1 MPRIASWPAK
11 KASDQPSETMN
22 KYDAIIVGA
31 GHNGLTNAAYLAKA
45 GLDVLVLEKNDYI
58 GGAAV
63 SRELHKGWTYSNCSY
78 VCSMMRQALHRDL
91 DLGRHGLILVPY
103 LGNIN
108 FGDDGRGLI
117 TYNDDEA
124 SYLELKRHSPHDAD
138 AMYRFQTDLTR
149 YSQFIRKTLLRTPPD
164 PASFRPR
171 DIRELLFLAKE
182 FRKLGKREIHE
193 YVRFFTMSA
202 ADFLD
207 DYFENDLVKASMAS
221 PGIIG
226 TALGV
231 YSPGTSYVLLHHVM
245 GDVDGNIGAWGLA
258 RGGMGAISRALAGAV
273 KEHGG
278 EIRTN
283 AGVQQVL
290 VRNGKATGVA
300 LENGEE
306 ITARIIVSN
315 LDAKR
320 TFTKIVDRNHLPE
333 QVYERARNFKIRGSS
348 GKVNIALSG
357 LPKFTGIPENP
368 YINRGGFGF
377 TGSLETMERAYD
389 CWKRGKWSDDPF
401 IESVIPSA
409 WDPTVAPP
417 GQHWMSNFIQYCP
430 PRLADGP
437 WTPEKRDQF
446 GQTVIDKIER
456 YSPGFKDLI
465 VHMEVRT
472 PHEIEQEIGLT
483 EGNIFQG
490 ELTIDQL
497 LFNRPFPGYAQY
509 RTPIKNMYMCGSST
523 HPGGGVSSAC
533 GANAA
538 REILLDLKRPNTVP
552 EDDFYD
558 E

>member
-1 MPRIASWPAK
+1 
-11 KASDQPSETMN
+11 MN
-22 KYDAIIVGA
+22 SYDAIVIGA

-45 GLDVLVLEKNDYI
+45 GLNVVVVEKNDYI

-63 SRELHKGWTYSNCSY
+63 SRELHQGWTYSSCSY

-91 DLGRHGLILVPY
+91 DLGRHGLLLVPY
-103 LGNIN
+103 LGTVN
-108 FGDDGRGLI
+108 FGDGGERLFSYHDA
-117 TYNDDEA
+117 EA
-124 SYLELKRHSPHDAD
+124 AHLELKRHSPHDAD
-138 AMYRFQTDLTR
+138 AMFRFQTDLTR
-149 YSQFIRKTLLRTPPD
+149 YSLLIRKTLLRTPPD
-164 PASFRPR
+164 PTSFRLR
-171 DIRELLFLAKE
+171 DIRELLFLAKQ
-182 FRKLGKREIHE
+182 FWNLGEKQIYE

-202 ADFLD
+202 AEYLE
-207 DYFENDLVKASMAS
+207 DYFENDMIKAAMAS

-231 YSPGTSYVLLHHVM
+231 YSPGSSYILLHHVM
-245 GDVDGNIGAWGLA
+245 GDVDGSIGAWGLA
-258 RGGMGAISRALAGAV
+258 RGGMGAISNAIAGALQ
-273 KEHGG
+273 EHGG
-278 EIRTN
+278 EIRTG

-290 VRNGKATGVA
+290 VENRKAVGVV
-300 LENGEE
+300 LENGDE
-306 ITARIIVSN
+306 IRARVVVSN

-320 TFTKIVDRNHLPE
+320 TFTRIMNKNDLPE
-333 QVYERARNFKIRGSS
+333 GIYEKACNFKIRGSS

-357 LPKFTGIPENP
+357 LPKFTGVPENR
-368 YINRGGFGF
+368 YLDRGGQGF

-389 CWKRGKWSDDPF
+389 CWKRGRWSDDPF
-401 IESVIPSA
+401 VESVIPSA

-417 GQHWMSNFIQYCP
+417 GQHWMSNFVQYCP
-430 PRLADGP
+430 HELSSGP

-446 GQTVIDKIER
+446 GQSVIDKIER

-509 RTPIKNMYMCGSST
+509 RMPVTNLYMCGSST
-523 HPGGGVSSAC
+523 HPGGGVMAAP

-538 REILLDLKRPNTVP
+538 REILRDIRKPNTVP
-552 EDDFYD
+552 EGWLDD
-558 E
+558 

>member
-1 MPRIASWPAK
+1 M
-11 KASDQPSETMN
+11 T
-22 KYDAIIVGA
+22 KYDAIVIGA

-45 GLDVLVLEKNDYI
+45 GLNVLVVEKNEYI

-63 SRELHKGWTYSNCSY
+63 TREMHDGWFYSSCSY
-78 VCSMMRQALHRDL
+78 VCSMMRQSIHRDL
-91 DLGRHGLILVPY
+91 NLTKHGLVLVPY
-103 LGNIN
+103 LGTVVFADN
-108 FGDDGRGLI
+108 GD
-117 TYNDDEA
+117 TMVSYNSEEA
-124 SYLELKRHSPHDAD
+124 EYNQLRRRSPHDAD
-138 AMYRFQTDLTR
+138 AMFRFQADLAR
-149 YSQFIRKTLLRTPPD
+149 YAQLIRKTLLRTPPD
-164 PASFRPR
+164 PTSFRPR
-171 DIRELLFLAKE
+171 DIKELLWLAKE
-182 FRKLGKREIHE
+182 FWSLGEKELYE
-193 YVRFFTMSA
+193 YIRFFTMSA

-207 DYFENDLVKASMAS
+207 DYFEDDLIKAAMAS
-221 PGIIG
+221 PGVIG

-231 YSPGTSYVLLHHVM
+231 YSPGSAYILLHHVM

-258 RGGMGAISRALAGAV
+258 RGGMGAISQAIASALT
-273 KEHGG
+273 EHGG

-283 AGVQQVL
+283 AGVDKITVK
-290 VRNGKATGVA
+290 NGKAVGVV
-300 LENGEE
+300 LDNGDELHAD
-306 ITARIIVSN
+306 IVVSN
-315 LDAKR
+315 MDAKR
-320 TFTKIVDRNHLPE
+320 TFTQCMDKNDLPPGI
-333 QVYERARNFKIRGSS
+333 YDKAKNFKIRGSS

-357 LPKFTGIPENP
+357 LPKFNNVPDNR
-368 YINRGGFGF
+368 YINRGGQGF
-377 TGSLETMERAYD
+377 VGSMETMERAYD
-389 CWKRGKWSDDPF
+389 CWKHGRWSEDPF

-417 GQHWMSNFIQYCP
+417 GQHWMSNFVQYCP
-430 PRLADGP
+430 PVLADGP
-437 WTPEKRDQF
+437 WTPEKRDAF
-446 GQTVIDKIER
+446 GQTVINKIER

-472 PHEIEQEIGLT
+472 PHEIEAEVGLT

-509 RTPIKNMYMCGSST
+509 RMPIKNMYMCGSST

-538 REILLDLKRPNTVP
+538 REILIDLKRPNTVP

>member
-1 MPRIASWPAK
+1 MK
-11 KASDQPSETMN
+11 Q
-22 KYDAIIVGA
+22 YDAIIIGA
-31 GHNGLTNAAYLAKA
+31 GHNGLTNAAYLARA
-45 GLDVLVLEKNDYI
+45 GLDVVVVEKNDYI

-63 SRELHKGWTYSNCSY
+63 TRELHEGWHYSSCSY

-91 DLGRHGLILVPY
+91 DLSRHGLILVPY
-103 LGNIN
+103 LGTVN
-108 FGDDGRGLI
+108 FGDGSERLLSYTDGEAA
-117 TYNDDEA
+117 YN
-124 SYLELKRHSPHDAD
+124 ELRRISPHDAD
-138 AMYRFQTDLTR
+138 AMFRFQTDLAR
-149 YSQFIRKTLLRTPPD
+149 YAQVIRKTLLRTPPD
-164 PASFRPR
+164 PSSFKPR
-171 DIRELLFLAKE
+171 DIAELLFLAKQ
-182 FRKLGKREIHE
+182 FWKLGEKEIYE

-202 ADFLD
+202 AEFLE
-207 DYFENDLVKASMAS
+207 DYFENDLIMAAMAS

-231 YSPGTSYVLLHHVM
+231 YSPGSAYILLHHVM
-245 GDVDGNIGAWGLA
+245 GDVDGSIGAWGLA
-258 RGGMGAISRALAGAV
+258 RGGMGAISKAIASALLEA
-273 KEHGG
+273 GG

-283 AGVQQVL
+283 AGVEQIL
-290 VRNGKATGVA
+290 VKGGRAMGVA
-300 LENGEE
+300 LESGEE
-306 ITARIIVSN
+306 LSAKIVVSN

-320 TFTKIVDRNHLPE
+320 TFTRVMDKNDLPPGIYDR
-333 QVYERARNFKIRGSS
+333 AKNFKIRGSS

-357 LPKFTGIPENP
+357 MPKFTGVPDNR
-368 YINRGGFGF
+368 YINRGGQGF

-389 CWKRGKWSDDPF
+389 CWKHGRWSDDPF

-417 GQHWMSNFIQYCP
+417 GQHCMYNFVQYCP
-430 PRLADGP
+430 PELADGP
-437 WTPEKRDQF
+437 WTPEKRDAF
-446 GQTVIDKIER
+446 GQTVVDKIER

-472 PHEIEQEIGLT
+472 PHEIENEIGLT

-497 LFNRPFPGYAQY
+497 LFNRPFPGYGQY
-509 RTPIKNMYMCGSST
+509 RMPVKNMYMCGSST

-538 REILLDLKRPNTVP
+538 REILRDLKRPNTVP

>member
-1 MPRIASWPAK
+1 M
-11 KASDQPSETMN
+11 T
-22 KYDAIIVGA
+22 KYDAIIIGA

-45 GLDVLVLEKNDYI
+45 GLNVLVVEKNEYI

-63 SRELHKGWTYSNCSY
+63 TREMHDGWFYSSCSY
-78 VCSMMRQALHRDL
+78 VCSMMRQSIHRDL
-91 DLGRHGLILVPY
+91 NLTKHGLVLVPY
-103 LGNIN
+103 LGTVVFADN
-108 FGDDGRGLI
+108 GD
-117 TYNDDEA
+117 TMVSYNSEEA
-124 SYLELKRHSPHDAD
+124 EYNQLRRRSPHDAD
-138 AMYRFQTDLTR
+138 AMFRFQADLAR
-149 YSQFIRKTLLRTPPD
+149 YAQLIRKTLLRTPPD
-164 PASFRPR
+164 PTSFRPR
-171 DIRELLFLAKE
+171 DIKELLWLAKE
-182 FRKLGKREIHE
+182 FWSLGEKELYE
-193 YVRFFTMSA
+193 YIRFFTMSA

-207 DYFENDLVKASMAS
+207 DYFEDDLIKAAMAS
-221 PGIIG
+221 PGVIG

-231 YSPGTSYVLLHHVM
+231 YSPGSAYILLHHVM

-258 RGGMGAISRALAGAV
+258 RGGMGAISHAIASALT
-273 KEHGG
+273 EHGG

-283 AGVQQVL
+283 AGVDEITVK
-290 VRNGKATGVA
+290 NGKAVGVV
-300 LENGEE
+300 LDNGDELHAD
-306 ITARIIVSN
+306 IVVSN
-315 LDAKR
+315 MDAKR
-320 TFTKIVDRNHLPE
+320 TFTQCMDKNDLPPGI
-333 QVYERARNFKIRGSS
+333 YDKAKNFKIRGSS

-357 LPKFTGIPENP
+357 LPKFNNVPDNR
-368 YINRGGFGF
+368 YINRGGQGF
-377 TGSLETMERAYD
+377 VGSMETMERAYD
-389 CWKRGKWSDDPF
+389 CWKHGRWSEDPF

-417 GQHWMSNFIQYCP
+417 GQHWMSNFVQYCP
-430 PRLADGP
+430 PVLADGP
-437 WTPEKRDQF
+437 WTPEKRDAF
-446 GQTVIDKIER
+446 GQTVINKIER

-472 PHEIEQEIGLT
+472 PHEIEAEVGLT

-509 RTPIKNMYMCGSST
+509 RMPIKNMYMCGSST

-538 REILLDLKRPNTVP
+538 REILIDLKRPNTVP

>member
-1 MPRIASWPAK
+1 V
-11 KASDQPSETMN
+11 KA
-22 KYDAIIVGA
+22 YDAIIIGA

-45 GLDVLVLEKNDYI
+45 GLDVVVVEKNDYI

-63 SRELHKGWTYSNCSY
+63 SREMHEGWLYSSCSY

-91 DLGRHGLILVPY
+91 DLSRHGLLLVPY
-103 LGNIN
+103 LGTVN
-108 FGDDGRGLI
+108 FSDDGQTLVS
-117 TYNDDEA
+117 YHNEEA
-124 SYLELKRHSPHDAD
+124 AHLEYKRHSPHDAD
-138 AMYRFQTDLTR
+138 AMHRFQTDLAR
-149 YSQFIRKTLLRTPPD
+149 YAQLIRKTLLRTPPD
-164 PASFRPR
+164 PTSFRPR

-182 FRKLGKREIHE
+182 FWALGEKEVYE
-193 YVRFFTMSA
+193 YIRFFTMSA
-202 ADFLD
+202 AEYLD
-207 DYFENDLVKASMAS
+207 DYFENDLIKATMAS

-231 YSPGTSYVLLHHVM
+231 YSPGSSYILLHHVM
-245 GDVDGNIGAWGLA
+245 GDVDGSIGAWGLA
-258 RGGMGAISRALAGAV
+258 RGGMGAISNAIAGALQ
-273 KEHGG
+273 EHGG

-290 VRNGKATGVA
+290 VKNRKAVGVV

-306 ITARIIVSN
+306 IRSRIVVSN

-320 TFTKIVDRNHLPE
+320 TFTRIMDKKDLPPGI
-333 QVYERARNFKIRGSS
+333 YEKAMNFKIRGSS

-357 LPKFTGIPENP
+357 LPKFSGLPDNR
-368 YINRGGFGF
+368 YINRGGQGF
-377 TGSLETMERAYD
+377 CGSLETMERAYD
-389 CWKRGKWSDDPF
+389 CWKRGRWSDDPY

-417 GQHWMSNFIQYCP
+417 GKHWMSNFVQYCP
-430 PRLADGP
+430 SELADGP

-472 PHEIEQEIGLT
+472 PHDIEQEIGLT

-509 RTPIKNMYMCGSST
+509 RMPVKNLYMCGSST
-523 HPGGGVSSAC
+523 HPGGGVSATC

-538 REILLDLKRPNTVP
+538 REILIDLRRPNTVP
-552 EDDFYD
+552 EDDCYD

>member
-1 MPRIASWPAK
+1 MK
-11 KASDQPSETMN
+11 Q
-22 KYDAIIVGA
+22 YDAVVIGA

-45 GLDVLVLEKNDYI
+45 GLDVLVVEKNDYI

-63 SRELHKGWTYSNCSY
+63 SREMHEGWTYSSCSY

-91 DLGRHGLILVPY
+91 DLSRHGLLLVPY
-103 LGNIN
+103 LGTVN
-108 FGDDGRGLI
+108 FADDGTVL
-117 TYNDDEA
+117 TAYTDEEA
-124 SYLELKRHSPHDAD
+124 NNLELKRHSPHDAD
-138 AMYRFQTDLTR
+138 SMHRFKADLAR
-149 YSQFIRKTLLRTPPD
+149 YAQLIRKTLLRTPPD
-164 PASFRPR
+164 PTSFKPR

-182 FRKLGKREIHE
+182 FWALGEKELYE
-193 YVRFFTMSA
+193 YVRFFTISA
-202 ADFLD
+202 ADFLE
-207 DYFENDLVKASMAS
+207 DYFENDLIKAAMAS

-231 YSPGTSYVLLHHVM
+231 YSPGTSYILLHHVM

-258 RGGMGAISRALAGAV
+258 RGGMGAISNALAGALQ
-273 KEHGG
+273 EHGG

-283 AGVQQVL
+283 AGVQKIL
-290 VRNGKATGVA
+290 VDKRKAVGVV
-300 LENGEE
+300 LENGDE
-306 ITARIIVSN
+306 IYARIVVSN

-320 TFTKIVDRNHLPE
+320 TFTQIMDEQDLPE
-333 QVYERARNFKIRGSS
+333 DVVRRARNFKIRGSS

-357 LPKFTGIPENP
+357 LPKFLGVPDNR
-368 YINRGGFGF
+368 YIDRGGQGF

-389 CWKRGKWSDDPF
+389 CWKRGRWSDDPF

-417 GQHWMSNFIQYCP
+417 GKHWMSNFIQYCP
-430 PRLADGP
+430 PVLADGP
-437 WTPEKRDQF
+437 WTAEKRDQF
-446 GQTVIDKIER
+446 GRTVVDKIER

-472 PHEIEQEIGLT
+472 PHDMEQEIGLT

-509 RTPIKNMYMCGSST
+509 RMPVRNMYMCGSST

-552 EDDFYD
+552 QDDCYD

>member
-1 MPRIASWPAK
+1 MK
-11 KASDQPSETMN
+11 Q
-22 KYDAIIVGA
+22 YDAVIIGA

-45 GLDVLVLEKNDYI
+45 GLDVVVLEKNDYI

-63 SRELHKGWTYSNCSY
+63 TREMHEGWHYSSCSY

-91 DLGRHGLILVPY
+91 DLSRHGLLLVPY
-103 LGNIN
+103 LGTVA
-108 FGDDGRGLI
+108 FGDDSE
-117 TYNDDEA
+117 TMTDYPSEEA
-124 SYLELKRHSPHDAD
+124 SYLELKRLSPHDAD
-138 AMYRFQTDLTR
+138 SMARFQADLAR
-149 YSQFIRKTLLRTPPD
+149 YAQLIRKTLLRTPPD
-164 PASFRPR
+164 PSSFKPR
-171 DIRELLFLAKE
+171 DIGELLFLAKE
-182 FRKLGKREIHE
+182 FWALGERELYE
-193 YVRFFTMSA
+193 YIRFFTMSA
-202 ADFLD
+202 AEFLE
-207 DYFENDLVKASMAS
+207 DYFEHSLVKAAMAS

-231 YSPGTSYVLLHHVM
+231 YSPGSAYILLHHVM
-245 GDVDGNIGAWGLA
+245 GDVDGSVGAWGLA
-258 RGGMGAISRALAGAV
+258 RGGMGAISHSIANAMREL
-273 KEHGG
+273 GG
-278 EIRTN
+278 EVRTN
-283 AGVQQVL
+283 AGVQQIL
-290 VRNGKATGVA
+290 VKDGAAVGVA
-300 LENGEE
+300 LENGDEVHGK
-306 ITARIIVSN
+306 IVVSN

-320 TFTKIVDRNHLPE
+320 TFTKVMDKNDLPPGI
-333 QVYERARNFKIRGSS
+333 YNRAKNFKIRGSS

-357 LPKFTGIPENP
+357 MPKFNNVPDNP
-368 YINRGGFGF
+368 YINRGGQGF
-377 TGSLETMERAYD
+377 VGSLETMEKAYD
-389 CWKRGKWSDDPF
+389 CWKRGTWSEDPF

-417 GQHWMSNFIQYCP
+417 GKHWMSNFIQYCP
-430 PRLADGP
+430 AELADGP

-472 PHEIEQEIGLT
+472 PHEIENEVGLT

-497 LFNRPFPGYAQY
+497 LFNRPFPGYGQY
-509 RTPIKNMYMCGSST
+509 RMPVKNMYMCGSST

-538 REILLDLKRPNTVP
+538 REILRDLKRPNTVP
-552 EDDFYD
+552 EDDCYD

>member
-1 MPRIASWPAK
+1 MS
-11 KASDQPSETMN
+11 N
-22 KYDAIIVGA
+22 YDAIIIGA

-45 GLDVLVLEKNDYI
+45 GLNVVVLEKNDFI

-63 SRELHKGWTYSNCSY
+63 SRELHEGWVYSSCSY

-91 DLGRHGLILVPY
+91 NLSRHGLILVPY
-103 LGNIN
+103 LGTVN
-108 FGDDGRGLI
+108 FGV
-117 TYNDDEA
+117 NDERLFSYHDEEA
-124 SYLELKRHSPHDAD
+124 ANLELKRHSPHDAD
-138 AMYRFQTDLTR
+138 AMHRFQADLTR
-149 YSQFIRKTLLRTPPD
+149 YSQFIRKTLLRTPPE
-164 PASFRPR
+164 PTSFRPR
-171 DIRELLFLAKE
+171 DLMEFMYLAKQIWN
-182 FRKLGKREIHE
+182 LGEKEIYE

-202 ADFLD
+202 AEFLE
-207 DYFENDLVKASMAS
+207 DYFENDLIKAAMAS

-231 YSPGTSYVLLHHVM
+231 YSPGSSYILLHHVM
-245 GDVDGNIGAWGLA
+245 GDVDGSIGAWGLA
-258 RGGMGAISRALAGAV
+258 RGGMGAISKAIAGAV
-273 KEHGG
+273 QENGG

-283 AGVQQVL
+283 SGVRQVL
-290 VRNGKATGVA
+290 VRHGKAYGVA
-300 LENGEE
+300 LENGDEVHAS
-306 ITARIIVSN
+306 IVVSN

-320 TFTKIVDRNHLPE
+320 TFTRIVDKNDLPDGI
-333 QVYERARNFKIRGSS
+333 YDKAKNFKIRGSS

-357 LPKFTGIPENP
+357 MPKFTGVPDNK
-368 YINRGGFGF
+368 YVNRGGQAF
-377 TGSLETMERAYD
+377 TGSVETMERAYD
-389 CWKRGKWSDDPF
+389 CWKRGEWSADPF

-417 GQHWMSNFIQYCP
+417 GKHWMSNFVQYCP
-430 PRLADGP
+430 PTLASGP

-446 GQTVIDKIER
+446 GQTVVDKIER

-465 VHMEVRT
+465 VHMEIRT
-472 PHEIEQEIGLT
+472 PYEIENEIGLT

-497 LFNRPFPGYAQY
+497 FFNRPFPGYGQY
-509 RTPIKNMYMCGSST
+509 RMPVQNMYMCGSST

-538 REILLDLKRPNTVP
+538 REILIDLKKPNTVP

>member
-1 MPRIASWPAK
+1 M
-11 KASDQPSETMN
+11 TF
-22 KYDAIIVGA
+22 DAIIIGA
-31 GHNGLTNAAYLAKA
+31 GHNGLTNGAYLAKA
-45 GLDVLVLEKNDYI
+45 GLKVVVLEKNDYI
-58 GGAAV
+58 GGASV
-63 SRELHKGWTYSNCSY
+63 TREIHEGWFYSSSSY
-78 VCSMMRQALHRDL
+78 VCSMLRQALHRDL
-91 DLGRHGLILVPY
+91 NLTRHGLLLVPY
-103 LGNIN
+103 LGTVN
-108 FGDDGRGLI
+108 FGDDGSTL
-117 TYNDDEA
+117 TAYTNSEA
-124 SYLELKRHSPHDAD
+124 DYLELRRHSPHDAD
-138 AMYRFQTDLTR
+138 SMFRFQTDLGR
-149 YSQFIRKTLLRTPPD
+149 YAQFIRKTLLRTPPD
-164 PASFRPR
+164 PSSFRLR
-171 DIRELLFLAKE
+171 DIRELLW
-182 FRKLGKREIHE
+182 LGKRMWALGEKEIYE

-202 ADFLD
+202 ADFLE
-207 DYFENDLVKASMAS
+207 DYFENDLIKATMAS

-231 YSPGTSYVLLHHVM
+231 YSPGSAYILLHHVM

-258 RGGMGAISRALAGAV
+258 RGGMGAISNAIAGALQ
-273 KEHGG
+273 EHGG

-283 AGVQQVL
+283 AGVQKLL
-290 VRNGKATGVA
+290 VKNRKAVGVV
-300 LENGEE
+300 LENGDELY
-306 ITARIIVSN
+306 ARIVVSN

-320 TFTKIVDRNHLPE
+320 TFTKIVEREDLPPGI
-333 QVYERARNFKIRGSS
+333 YEKAKNFKIRGSS

-357 LPKFTGIPENP
+357 MPKFTGVPDNR
-368 YINRGGFGF
+368 YINRGGQGF

-389 CWKRGKWSDDPF
+389 CWKHGRWSDDPF

-417 GQHWMSNFIQYCP
+417 GKHWMSNFVQYCP
-430 PRLADGP
+430 PKLADGP
-437 WTPEKRDQF
+437 WTPEKRDLY
-446 GQTVIDKIER
+446 GQSVVDKIER

-472 PHEIEQEIGLT
+472 PHEMEVETGLT

-509 RTPIKNMYMCGSST
+509 RMPVKNLYMCGSST
-523 HPGGGVSSAC
+523 HPGGGVSAAC

-538 REILLDLKRPNTVP
+538 REILMDLKRPNTVP